1 MDRRAWMAIVRQ
13 ITESQTRLKQL
24 IMHAVITY
32 SIAFE
37 CYINSITLSVVFG
50 NLHLLFNTFVRFIF
64 VELHSWGSFLSSQF
78 STD

>member
-13 ITESQTRLKQL
+13 ITESQTRLKRL

-37 CYINSITLSVVFG
+37 CYINGITLYVVFG
-50 NLHLLFNTFVRFIF
+50 NLHVVQHLCEVYFCRIT
-64 VELHSWGSFLSSQF
+64 
-78 STD
+78 